1 MILRVSGWKRILKNV
16 QNATKLI
23 ERREQKSEFRSR
35 MIDTSR
41 TLNME
46 DGVPEIN
53 AYLEAVSPN
62 LEEMGYFKKEL
73 LKVTVD
79 VTEWLQRVHNC
90 G

>member
-1 MILRVSGWKRILKNV
+1 
-16 QNATKLI
+16 
-23 ERREQKSEFRSR
+23 
-35 MIDTSR
+35 
-41 TLNME
+41 ME

>member
-1 MILRVSGWKRILKNV
+1 
-16 QNATKLI
+16 
-23 ERREQKSEFRSR
+23 
-35 MIDTSR
+35 
-41 TLNME
+41 ME

-62 LEEMGYFKKEL
+62 LEEMGYFKEEL

-79 VTEWLQRVHNC
+79 VTEWLQRVPTC